1 MADDV
6 EEWIYRLKFK
16 KMSEKVDLLHKIGN
30 SGDKRGVPVLIDHLA
45 VNNDDVINISLIGL
59 GNLRDKSA
67 TEHIIPFLKKKGKN
81 AELIQRSAAEALGKI
96 ADKSATQPL
105 IESLTDKKTSK
116 AVKLFIIDALGDI
129 KAEEAI
135 PHLSNILKT
144 EKDSSVTA
152 ALMALSKIGGAESV
166 DVIEKILVSSDSLD
180 SRATAAKCLGELG
193 DPIAV
198 RSLIDALEDPVDY
211 VREKALEAIGKLE
224 SSMVNKKPEEVIAKF
239 YNEKI
244 RQRRNSVPYEKM
256 GDLKKYF
263 KSEDP
268 DETLNALYTLSTI
281 SDPKNKNLDMIQDA
295 LKHEDRDARMYAVY
309 LLGASGNKQYAKAIS
324 QLQNDKS
331 ALVKKAVAEAIE
343 NMDYIPSDISK
354 YLEILASEESNP
366 RSRLKAAKSL
376 SQLNNET
383 IIEPFCSYLIKNMK
397 QVDDDLIAVN
407 LQIIDGL
414 VKFDL
419 KKNESILKTF
429 DEAFREGEFEVY
441 ERIYKVFDESLH
453 PIAVA
458 AMKYPKR
465 VNFSFVNRINIEKF
479 GYKAQQLKEKER
491 KEQEAREAKKEEEFK
506 RKLEEDERKAQQLI
520 EKTRKEEERVRKK
533 LEKDKEK

>member
-244 RQRRNSVPYEKM
+244 CKEEFGPYEKM

-354 YLEILASEESNP
+354 YLKFYRMNQI

-376 SQLNNET
+376 SQLITKRLSNH
-383 IIEPFCSYLIKNMK
+383 F
-397 QVDDDLIAVN
+397 AV
-407 LQIIDGL
+407 I
-414 VKFDL
+414 
-419 KKNESILKTF
+419 S
-429 DEAFREGEFEVY
+429 
-441 ERIYKVFDESLH
+441 
-453 PIAVA
+453 
-458 AMKYPKR
+458 
-465 VNFSFVNRINIEKF
+465 
-479 GYKAQQLKEKER
+479 
-491 KEQEAREAKKEEEFK
+491 
-506 RKLEEDERKAQQLI
+506 
-520 EKTRKEEERVRKK
+520 
-533 LEKDKEK
+533 